1 MLLLIRGRLELKKIK
16 LKFASRRDDQR
27 IGILFVSPFII
38 GFLFIFVRLIVE
50 GVGYA
55 FSNLVTSENGLTP
68 EFIGLENFNYILR
81 VDPNFTTTLLNT
93 FKEMLTLIPMILLFS
108 LFVAVL
114 LSSKIYLK
122 TFFRAIFFL
131 PVMITSGIVSKLDSY
146 NAVMSYM
153 NSAASAGEES
163 GLNSISVFL
172 QSLEFSPS
180 LINFVSGAAENITE
194 IVTLSGVQI
203 LLFIA
208 AIQSISPSIYE
219 AADVEGATG
228 WEKFWKIT
236 LPMVLPV
243 GLVCLFYT
251 VIDYLVRDT
260 TSIMQIIQQTGFS
273 QGNFGRASSMALVY
287 SICVIILIALCV
299 AVFMLIKKIIN
310 RERIKY

>member
-1 MLLLIRGRLELKKIK
+1 LKKFK
-16 LKFASRRDDQR
+16 LKFTSRRDDQR
-27 IGILFVSPFII
+27 IGLLFVSPFII
-38 GFLFIFVRLIVE
+38 GFVFIFIKLIAE
-50 GVGYA
+50 GVRYA
-55 FSNLVTSENGLTP
+55 FCNLVSGSNGLIP
-68 EFIGLENFNYILR
+68 EFVGWDNFNYILR

-93 FKEMLTLIPMILLFS
+93 IEEMLTLIPLILLFS

-114 LSSKIYLK
+114 LSSKIYFK

-146 NAVMSYM
+146 NAVMTYM
-153 NSAASAGEES
+153 TSAASANEES
-163 GLNSISVFL
+163 GLNSITVFL
-172 QSLEFSPS
+172 QSLEFSPT
-180 LINFVSGAAENITE
+180 LINFVSDAATNITE
-194 IVTLSGVQI
+194 IITLSGVQI

-219 AADVEGATG
+219 AADVEGATS

-260 TSIMQIIQQTGFS
+260 TSIMQTIQQTGFA
-273 QGNFGRASSMALVY
+273 QGNFGQASAMALVY
-287 SICVIILIALCV
+287 STCVIILMALCV
-299 AVFMLIKKIIN
+299 LAFIFIKKIIN
-310 RERIKY
+310 REGIRY

>member
-1 MLLLIRGRLELKKIK
+1 MNFK
-16 LKFASRRDDQR
+16 LASRRDDQR
-27 IGILFVSPFII
+27 VGILFASPFII
-38 GFLFIFVRLIVE
+38 GFLFIFVRLIIE

-55 FSNLVTSENGLTP
+55 FSNLVASENGLSP
-68 EFIGLENFNYILR
+68 EFIGWENFNYILR
-81 VDPNFTTTLLNT
+81 VDPNFTSTLLNT
-93 FKEMLTLIPMILLFS
+93 IKDMFTLIPMILLFS
-108 LFVAVL
+108 LFTAVL
-114 LSSKIYLK
+114 LSSKIYFK
-122 TFFRAIFFL
+122 TFFRAVFFL
-131 PVMITSGIVSKLDSY
+131 PVMITSGVVSKLDSY

-153 NSAASAGEES
+153 SSAASAGEET
-163 GLNSISVFL
+163 GLNSITVFL
-172 QSLEFSPS
+172 QSLEFSPT

-219 AADVEGATG
+219 AADVEGATS

-260 TSIMQIIQQTGFS
+260 TSIMQTIQQTGFS
-273 QGNFGRASSMALVY
+273 QGNFGRASAMAMVY
-287 SICVIILIALCV
+287 SLCVIVLMALCV
-299 AVFMLIKKIIN
+299 AAFMFIKKMN
-310 RERIKY
+310 NKERITY

>member
-1 MLLLIRGRLELKKIK
+1 MKKFK
-16 LKFASRRDDQR
+16 LKFTSRRDDQR
-27 IGILFVSPFII
+27 IGLLFVSPFII
-38 GFLFIFVRLIVE
+38 GFVFIFIKLIAE
-50 GVGYA
+50 GVRYA
-55 FSNLVTSENGLTP
+55 FCNLVSGSNGLIP
-68 EFIGLENFNYILR
+68 EFVGWDNFNYILR

-93 FKEMLTLIPMILLFS
+93 IEEMLTLIPLILLFS

-114 LSSKIYLK
+114 LSSKIYFK

-146 NAVMSYM
+146 NAVMTYM
-153 NSAASAGEES
+153 TSAASANEES
-163 GLNSISVFL
+163 GLNSITVFL
-172 QSLEFSPS
+172 QSLEFSPT
-180 LINFVSGAAENITE
+180 LINFVSDAATNITE
-194 IVTLSGVQI
+194 IITLSGVQI

-219 AADVEGATG
+219 AADVEGATS

-260 TSIMQIIQQTGFS
+260 TSIMQTIQQTGFS
-273 QGNFGRASSMALVY
+273 QGNFGQASAMALVY
-287 SICVIILIALCV
+287 STCVIILMALCV
-299 AVFMLIKKIIN
+299 LAFIFIKK
-310 RERIKY
+310 

>member
-1 MLLLIRGRLELKKIK
+1 MKKINFK
-16 LKFASRRDDQR
+16 LASRRDDQR
-27 IGILFVSPFII
+27 VGILFASPFII
-38 GFLFIFVRLIVE
+38 GFLFIFVRLIIE

-55 FSNLVTSENGLTP
+55 FSNLVASENGLTP
-68 EFIGLENFNYILR
+68 EFIGWGNFNYILR
-81 VDPNFTTTLLNT
+81 VDPNFTSTLLNT
-93 FKEMLTLIPMILLFS
+93 IKDMFTLIPMILLFS
-108 LFVAVL
+108 LFTAVL
-114 LSSKIYLK
+114 LSSKIYFK

-131 PVMITSGIVSKLDSY
+131 PVMITSGVVSKLDSY

-153 NSAASAGEES
+153 SSAASAGEET
-163 GLNSISVFL
+163 GLNSITVFL
-172 QSLEFSPS
+172 QSLEFSPT

-219 AADVEGATG
+219 AADVEGATS

-260 TSIMQIIQQTGFS
+260 TSIMQTIQQTGFS
-273 QGNFGRASSMALVY
+273 QGNFGRASAMAMVY
-287 SICVIILIALCV
+287 SLCVIILMALCV
-299 AVFMLIKKIIN
+299 AVFMFIKKMN
-310 RERIKY
+310 NKERITY

>member
-1 MLLLIRGRLELKKIK
+1 MNFK
-16 LKFASRRDDQR
+16 LASRRDDQR
-27 IGILFVSPFII
+27 VGILFASPFII
-38 GFLFIFVRLIVE
+38 GFLFIFVRLIIE

-55 FSNLVTSENGLTP
+55 FSNLVASENGLTP
-68 EFIGLENFNYILR
+68 EFIGWGNFNYILR
-81 VDPNFTTTLLNT
+81 VDPNFTSTLLNT
-93 FKEMLTLIPMILLFS
+93 IKDMFTLIPMILLFS
-108 LFVAVL
+108 LFTAVL
-114 LSSKIYLK
+114 LSSKIYFK

-131 PVMITSGIVSKLDSY
+131 PVMITSGVVSKLDSY

-153 NSAASAGEES
+153 SSAASAGEET
-163 GLNSISVFL
+163 GLNSITVFL
-172 QSLEFSPS
+172 QSLEFSPT

-219 AADVEGATG
+219 AADVEGATS

-260 TSIMQIIQQTGFS
+260 TSIMQTIQQTGFS
-273 QGNFGRASSMALVY
+273 QGNFGQASAMAMVY
-287 SICVIILIALCV
+287 SSCVIILMALCV
-299 AVFMLIKKIIN
+299 AAFMFIKKMN
-310 RERIKY
+310 NKERITY

>member
-1 MLLLIRGRLELKKIK
+1 MNFRL
-16 LKFASRRDDQR
+16 ASRRDDQR
-27 IGILFVSPFII
+27 VGILFASPFII
-38 GFLFIFVRLIVE
+38 GFLFIFVRLIIE

-55 FSNLVTSENGLTP
+55 FSNLVASENGLSP
-68 EFIGLENFNYILR
+68 EFIGWGNFNYILR
-81 VDPNFTTTLLNT
+81 VDPNFTSTLLNT
-93 FKEMLTLIPMILLFS
+93 IKDMFTLIPMILLFS
-108 LFVAVL
+108 LFTAVL
-114 LSSKIYLK
+114 LSSKIYFK

-131 PVMITSGIVSKLDSY
+131 PVMITSGVVSKLDSY

-153 NSAASAGEES
+153 SSAASAGEET
-163 GLNSISVFL
+163 GLNSITVFL
-172 QSLEFSPS
+172 QSLEFSPT

-219 AADVEGATG
+219 AADVEGATS

-260 TSIMQIIQQTGFS
+260 TSIMQTIQQTGFS
-273 QGNFGRASSMALVY
+273 QGNFGQASAMAMVY
-287 SICVIILIALCV
+287 SSCVIILMALCV
-299 AVFMLIKKIIN
+299 AAFMFIKKMN
-310 RERIKY
+310 NKERITY

>member
-1 MLLLIRGRLELKKIK
+1 MNFK
-16 LKFASRRDDQR
+16 LASRRDDQR
-27 IGILFVSPFII
+27 VGILFASPFII
-38 GFLFIFVRLIVE
+38 GFLFIFVRLIIE

-55 FSNLVTSENGLTP
+55 FSNLVASENGLTP
-68 EFIGLENFNYILR
+68 EFIGWGNFNYILR
-81 VDPNFTTTLLNT
+81 VDPNFTSTLLNT
-93 FKEMLTLIPMILLFS
+93 IKDMFTLIPMILLFS
-108 LFVAVL
+108 LFTAVL
-114 LSSKIYLK
+114 LSSKIYFK

-131 PVMITSGIVSKLDSY
+131 PVMITSGVVSKLDSY

-153 NSAASAGEES
+153 SSAASAGEET
-163 GLNSISVFL
+163 GLNSITVFL
-172 QSLEFSPS
+172 QSLEFSPT

-194 IVTLSGVQI
+194 IITLSGVQI

-219 AADVEGATG
+219 AADVEGATS

-260 TSIMQIIQQTGFS
+260 TSIMQTIQQTGFS
-273 QGNFGRASSMALVY
+273 QGNFGRASAMAMVY
-287 SICVIILIALCV
+287 SLCVIILMALCV
-299 AVFMLIKKIIN
+299 ATFMFIKKMN
-310 RERIKY
+310 NKERITY

>member
-1 MLLLIRGRLELKKIK
+1 MKKFK
-16 LKFASRRDDQR
+16 LKFTSRRDDQR
-27 IGILFVSPFII
+27 IGLLFVSPFII
-38 GFLFIFVRLIVE
+38 GFVFIFIKLIAE
-50 GVGYA
+50 GVRYA
-55 FSNLVTSENGLTP
+55 FCNLVSGSNGLIP
-68 EFIGLENFNYILR
+68 EFVGWDNFNYILR

-93 FKEMLTLIPMILLFS
+93 IEEMLTLIPLILLFS

-114 LSSKIYLK
+114 LSSKIYFK

-146 NAVMSYM
+146 NAVMTYM
-153 NSAASAGEES
+153 TSAASANEES
-163 GLNSISVFL
+163 GLNSITVFL
-172 QSLEFSPS
+172 QSLEFSPT
-180 LINFVSGAAENITE
+180 LINFVSDAATNITE
-194 IVTLSGVQI
+194 IITLSGVQI

-219 AADVEGATG
+219 AADVEGATS

-260 TSIMQIIQQTGFS
+260 TSIMQTIQQTGFS
-273 QGNFGRASSMALVY
+273 QGNFGQASAMALVY
-287 SICVIILIALCV
+287 STCVIILMALCV
-299 AVFMLIKKIIN
+299 LAFIFIKKIIN
-310 RERIKY
+310 REGIRY